1 MYKKTIYEFN
11 SNLASKDA
19 IPGGGSAS
27 ALVGALSASLANM
40 AIELTYGKKKYLEY
54 EGQLREISIEL
65 KSLSEKLLET
75 INDDAK
81 AFYPLSRCYS
91 MDKSDPEYMIKLEK
105 CLQDAVIPPL
115 SIMKYSARVIELD
128 SILKDITS
136 KIMVSDVGTSVSLAL
151 GTLRGAYLNVL
162 VNTKLMKDKEYAT
175 NLEQLSEKMIVK
187 YSALANQTYNDVIE
201 RL

>member
-19 IPGGGSAS
+19 VPGGGSAS
-27 ALVGALSASLANM
+27 ALAGALSASLANM

-54 EGQLREISIEL
+54 EGQLRKISIEL
-65 KSLSEKLLET
+65 KDLSEKLLEA
-75 INDDAK
+75 INDDCK
-81 AFYPLSRCYS
+81 VFYPLSRCYS

-175 NLEQLSEKMIVK
+175 NLEKLSEKMLVK
-187 YSALANQTYNDVIE
+187 YSAIANQTYNDVLE

>member
-19 IPGGGSAS
+19 VPGGGSAS
-27 ALVGALSASLANM
+27 ALAGALSASLANM

-54 EGQLREISIEL
+54 EGQLRKISIEL
-65 KSLSEKLLET
+65 KDLSEKLLEA

-175 NLEQLSEKMIVK
+175 NLEKLSEKMLIK
-187 YSALANQTYNDVIE
+187 YSAIANQTYNDVLE

>member
-1 MYKKTIYEFN
+1 MYKKTICEFN

-19 IPGGGSAS
+19 VPGGGSAS

-65 KSLSEKLLET
+65 KNLSEKLLEA
-75 INDDAK
+75 IDDDAK

-128 SILKDITS
+128 NILKDITS

-187 YSALANQTYNDVIE
+187 YSALANQTYNDVLE

>member
-19 IPGGGSAS
+19 VPGGGSAS
-27 ALVGALSASLANM
+27 ALAGALSASLANM

-54 EGQLREISIEL
+54 EGQLRKISIEL
-65 KSLSEKLLET
+65 KDLSEKLLEA
-75 INDDAK
+75 INDDCK

-91 MDKSDPEYMIKLEK
+91 MDKSDSEYMIKLEK
-105 CLQDAVIPPL
+105 CLQDAAIPPL

-175 NLEQLSEKMIVK
+175 NLEQLSEKMLVK
-187 YSALANQTYNDVIE
+187 YSALANQTYNDVLE

>member
-19 IPGGGSAS
+19 VPGGGSAS
-27 ALVGALSASLANM
+27 ALAGALSASLANM

-65 KSLSEKLLET
+65 KNLSEKLLEA

-175 NLEQLSEKMIVK
+175 NLEKLSEKMLIK
-187 YSALANQTYNDVIE
+187 YSAIANQTYNDVLE